1 MKKLIFIA
9 LILSLSVAV
18 FAANVALLTAS
29 KGKVDLTR
37 SSKAAKFKVGDY
49 LQNKDEIRTG
59 GESFAAYKY
68 VDGSTTIKVFSNS
81 IVKVTAV
88 SNGKSL
94 GKKATVTK
102 GSVFCKMNPNSGT
115 FDVQTP
121 TTVASVK
128 GTEFLTKLTKDRQ
141 SMFIVFEGEVTLK
154 ILDDPETKSVNAG
167 KTAVVEADG
176 RFEIRQST
184 SEDLSEME
192 KAEIESSRAR
202 DNKTLR
208 IPMVDPSGRT
218 RYIEI
223 TH

>member
-1 MKKLIFIA
+1 
-9 LILSLSVAV
+9 
-18 FAANVALLTAS
+18 
-29 KGKVDLTR
+29 
-37 SSKAAKFKVGDY
+37 
-49 LQNKDEIRTG
+49 
-59 GESFAAYKY
+59 
-68 VDGSTTIKVFSNS
+68 
-81 IVKVTAV
+81 
-88 SNGKSL
+88 
-94 GKKATVTK
+94 
-102 GSVFCKMNPNSGT
+102 
-115 FDVQTP
+115 
-121 TTVASVK
+121 
-128 GTEFLTKLTKDRQ
+128 
-141 SMFIVFEGEVTLK
+141 MFIVFEGEVTLK